1 MQVDGHDC
9 TLATAFHNRSEQR
22 QVTTQLGHT
31 SQRAN
36 ITKVTVISHFRW
48 HANGAPHGSQ
58 DRPPTASSAGW
69 AFEPNGTIERSFL
82 MYEKP
87 VVQRFGSL
95 RELTLGQG
103 ANLGG
108 DATSIYHRS

>member
-1 MQVDGHDC
+1 
-9 TLATAFHNRSEQR
+9 
-22 QVTTQLGHT
+22 
-31 SQRAN
+31 
-36 ITKVTVISHFRW
+36 
-48 HANGAPHGSQ
+48 
-58 DRPPTASSAGW
+58 
-69 AFEPNGTIERSFL
+69 